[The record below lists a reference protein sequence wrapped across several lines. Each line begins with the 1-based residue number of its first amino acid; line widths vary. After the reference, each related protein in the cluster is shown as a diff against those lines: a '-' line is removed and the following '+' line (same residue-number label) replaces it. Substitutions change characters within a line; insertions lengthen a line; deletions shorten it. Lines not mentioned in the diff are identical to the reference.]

1 MVMELCTGGEL
12 WQFLQDVKIM
22 PNGEKYFKSK
32 TRGMVGAAKP
42 WSAHDAALG
51 TRRQQ
56 RITSHGSCPNPRSST
71 QNPRHLAL
79 NKRRLGRG
87 HQASRHGSQRSAIR
101 SWQPTLGC
109 ESEAFGHGKQMT
121 MPCRH
126 QALKTATP
134 NTLPQVALTEDKI
147 ASLVRGIVEAV
158 AFCHERKVC
167 HRDLKLENLMLEH
180 TGEDAGVKLIDF
192 GFSKIF
198 NSTEGMFAVLGSPY
212 YVAHE
217 VLVVNPNQKTG
228 ILSRQARPVAVGVRI
243 WGRNERAGMQR

>member
-1 MVMELCTGGEL
+1 
-12 WQFLQDVKIM
+12 
-22 PNGEKYFKSK
+22 
-32 TRGMVGAAKP
+32 
-42 WSAHDAALG
+42 
-51 TRRQQ
+51 
-56 RITSHGSCPNPRSST
+56 
-71 QNPRHLAL
+71 
-79 NKRRLGRG
+79 
-87 HQASRHGSQRSAIR
+87 
-101 SWQPTLGC
+101 
-109 ESEAFGHGKQMT
+109 
-121 MPCRH
+121 
-126 QALKTATP
+126 
-134 NTLPQVALTEDKI
+134 VALTEDKI

-228 ILSRQARPVAVGVRI
+228 ILPCHAQPSVVGVWFFQRKGGGAGGEEQGGFCGSVDMCLRVFVCVCVLTCMCVRERGLGGV
-243 WGRNERAGMQR
+243 GRKRKEDQMRCTHSFWLFQGMDLRLTCGLSE

>member
-1 MVMELCTGGEL
+1 MHSLVAGRLVIVACDSDLGAKKSGVPRAPCTERC
-12 WQFLQDVKIM
+12 V
-22 PNGEKYFKSK
+22 NS
-32 TRGMVGAAKP
+32 
-42 WSAHDAALG
+42 SA
-51 TRRQQ
+51 
-56 RITSHGSCPNPRSST
+56 
-71 QNPRHLAL
+71 
-79 NKRRLGRG
+79 
-87 HQASRHGSQRSAIR
+87 
-101 SWQPTLGC
+101 
-109 ESEAFGHGKQMT
+109 
-121 MPCRH
+121 
-126 QALKTATP
+126 
-134 NTLPQVALTEDKI
+134 QVALTEDKI

-228 ILSRQARPVAVGVRI
+228 ILPCHAQPTAVGLWFSQKEEGGGEARQI
-243 WGRNERAGMQR
+243 W